1 MLAQTQLKKPSNW
14 QDFEKLSKLLW
25 GEVWGCPDTIKRNG
39 RQGQAQN
46 GVDVYAYIEDKNCYY
61 GIQCKGKDDYT
72 NVQLTEAEI
81 DGEIAKVKNFTPPL
95 ERFIFATTANKNAK
109 IEEYIRQKNIESI
122 NNGGFRIYLSS
133 WEDIVDLMEQY
144 RSVYNWY
151 VNNCQFKDNT
161 DVSVTFDGKEETVIH
176 PEYIK
181 TTTRYKFKLPPPP
194 PISMDNV
201 ISGVGNWVSLVEEIN
216 KSVPKV
222 NIDQSAFDPFHR
234 KCKHDYRWCRITIR
248 IENTGSTVMRSPK
261 LKMWFNS
268 EYVADIDDLFRYNNT
283 FGLDESAKAQINVE
297 RVRKRELFQT
307 YNDVIE
313 YRPKDSTIVQNDDRR
328 FTISIKPQENIKE
341 FPILWSFL
349 CEDYKKDGIL
359 NIIVEPNIEEKNNV
373 IMVDEAS
380 KVKDNVVEIVPK
392 NN

>member
-1 MLAQTQLKKPSNW
+1 
-14 QDFEKLSKLLW
+14 
-25 GEVWGCPDTIKRNG
+25 
-39 RQGQAQN
+39 
-46 GVDVYAYIEDKNCYY
+46 
-61 GIQCKGKDDYT
+61 
-72 NVQLTEAEI
+72 
-81 DGEIAKVKNFTPPL
+81 
-95 ERFIFATTANKNAK
+95 
-109 IEEYIRQKNIESI
+109 
-122 NNGGFRIYLSS
+122 
-133 WEDIVDLMEQY
+133 MEQY